1 MKGAPSP
8 AGFGGAG
15 FTVVELL
22 VAMSITLLVAAATLS
37 LVGPVHDAFQVQ
49 PETSDVQQRIRVGID
64 ALQRDL
70 LMAGAGMYAA
80 GSVGPLHQAV
90 APVMPYRAFGVAS
103 DPARGTYF
111 RFDAISLM
119 FVPSTPSQTT
129 LAAPL
134 AAGSLEMSIESPV
147 TCPPETLSQ
156 VCGLEA
162 GDHVLIFERAGTWEV
177 FAVDQVDGAAGF
189 RLRGPV
195 PARGFAG
202 RSNVTEIAAVTY
214 ALKED
219 PATGAFQLVRSEAFN
234 PAQPVLDHVVK
245 LDVHYFGEPLPPRLL
260 DAEGEG
266 ERRASYGPSP
276 PPADEPVDGWPPG
289 ENCAVALVDGEPQSR
304 LAPLGAA
311 DALVELAPALLTDG
325 PWCPDAGAWNRFDVD
340 LLRIR
345 RVHFTLRVQTPL
357 AWLRG
362 VAGPLFVNGGSARA
376 GERYVPDLEIRM
388 DVTPRNL
395 SLSR

>member
-1 MKGAPSP
+1 MKGPLSP
-8 AGFGGAG
+8 TGFGGAG

-22 VAMSITLLVAAATLS
+22 VAMAITLVVTAATLS
-37 LVGPVHDAFQVQ
+37 LVGPVHDAFQIQ
-49 PETSDVQQRIRVGID
+49 PETTDVQQRIRVGID

-80 GSVGPLHQAV
+80 GFVGPLHQAV

-111 RFDAISLM
+111 RSDAISLM

-129 LAAPL
+129 LAASL
-134 AAGSLEMSIESPV
+134 AAGSLEMSIESPA
-147 TCPPETLSQ
+147 TCPPAAFSQ
-156 VCGLEA
+156 ACGLEA
-162 GDHVLIFERAGTWEV
+162 GDHVLVFERSGGWEV
-177 FAVDQVDGAAGF
+177 FTVDQVGGGAALQ
-189 RLRGPV
+189 LRGPL
-195 PARGFAG
+195 PGRGFAG
-202 RSNVTEIAAVTY
+202 RSSVTEIAAVTY
-214 ALKED
+214 ALKQD
-219 PATGAFQLVRSEAFN
+219 PATSAFQLVRSEAFG
-234 PAQPVLDHVVK
+234 PAQPVIDQVVK
-245 LDVHYFGEPLPPRLL
+245 LDLHYFGEPLPPRLI
-260 DAEGEG
+260 AEVGG

-276 PPADEPVDGWPPG
+276 PRANELVNGWPPG
-289 ENCAVALVDGEPQSR
+289 ENCVFALVDGEPQSR
-304 LAPLGAA
+304 LVPLGAA
-311 DALVELAPALLTDG
+311 GALVELVPSLLTDG
-325 PWCPDAGAWNRFDVD
+325 PWCPDAGAWNRFDAD

-362 VAGPLFVNGGSARA
+362 VAGPLFVNAGSARA

-395 SLSR
+395 TLSR